1 MPADPVICLNRNR
14 SSATCSPYQAIL
26 GDAFALVHAH
36 VQRAHL
42 APLAAEGTV
51 DVEHGSHW
59 LAPLLIRLMKLPGA
73 GRGQHVRLDVVVAGD
88 EVEWRRQIG
97 SSVLRTRQKA
107 IGSRLLERSGIG
119 CVAFE
124 LAVKDGALLYRQVA
138 MSVAGMQIP
147 SSMSPRVQARVS
159 PAATG
164 WHVEVVVT
172 WRTHLLCRYAGVVGS
187 V

>member
-1 MPADPVICLNRNR
+1 
-14 SSATCSPYQAIL
+14 
-26 GDAFALVHAH
+26 LVHAN

-42 APLAAEGTV
+42 APLTAEGAV
-51 DVEHGSHW
+51 DVEHGSQW
-59 LAPLLIRLMKLPGA
+59 LAPLMIRLMKLPGA
-73 GRGQHVRLDVVVAGD
+73 GRGQHVRLDVVVVGA
-88 EVEWRRQIG
+88 EVEWKRRIG

-124 LAVKDGALLYRQVA
+124 LAVEDGALVYRQVS
-138 MSVAGMQIP
+138 MRVAGIQIP
-147 SSMSPRVQARVS
+147 SSMSPRVEARVS
-159 PAATG
+159 SAATG

-172 WRTHLLCRYAGVVGS
+172 WRTHLLCRYAGVVGL